1 MCPLFYEEK
10 EHYHNTRFSLKDM
23 KKLLKKISGISI
35 YYIKDGVR
43 HDGAHE
49 NISGDMSG
57 ISGNVSGI
65 SGNVNDIYGDV
76 SGICGNVNDIYGNV
90 NGIYGNVSGIS
101 GNVDGCE
108 ITNAEREKGIDIVE
122 LIG

>member
-49 NISGDMSG
+49 NISG
-57 ISGNVSGI
+57 
-65 SGNVNDIYGDV
+65 NVNDIYGDV
-76 SGICGNVNDIYGNV
+76 SGIS
-90 NGIYGNVSGIS
+90 GNVSGIS

>member
-57 ISGNVSGI
+57 ISGNVNDIYGDVSDIYGDVSGI
-65 SGNVNDIYGDV
+65 SGDV
-76 SGICGNVNDIYGNV
+76 SGICGNVN
-90 NGIYGNVSGIS
+90 GIYGNVSDIS